1 MNEARCPALLVSAPA
16 SGQGKTTVTAALA
29 RRARQAGLRVRVFKT
44 GPDFIDPMILEQAS
58 RAPVH
63 QLDLWMVGEA
73 QCLKLLNAAAR
84 ESDLILIEGVMGLYD
99 GDPSSADLARH
110 FGVPVLAV
118 IDGSAMA
125 QTFGALALG
134 LSRYQDGLPNALVM
148 HGVVAN
154 RVGGAGH
161 AQMLAQSLPPPL
173 RWLGALARDE
183 RYALPERHLGLVQ
196 AGEVADLDARI
207 DAAASALGEAVD
219 FSAIAPARF
228 SAPATASVPCLLTG
242 RRIAIARDAAHS
254 FVYRANLDTLLELG
268 AQLCF
273 FSPLTDAQLPDAD
286 AIYLPGGYP
295 ELHAAQ
301 AAANTAMQAAL
312 RAHHAAG
319 KPILAECGGMMGLF
333 DTLIDREG
341 RAHAMAGLLPGQ
353 TAMQPRL
360 QALGLQAIDTGDG
373 ELRGHSFHYSR
384 SNTPLQPALRGRNP
398 NGGATAEAVYRV
410 GALTASYIHF
420 YFASNPLAAARMFLP

>member
-1 MNEARCPALLVSAPA
+1 MSTASCRALLISAPA

-29 RRARQAGLRVRVFKT
+29 RRARHAGLRVRAFKT
-44 GPDFIDPMILEQAS
+44 GPDFIDPMMLEQAS
-58 RAPVH
+58 GAPVH
-63 QLDLWMVGEA
+63 QLDLWMVGEVHSRH
-73 QCLKLLNAAAR
+73 LLHEAAC

-134 LSRYQDGLPNALVM
+134 LSRYQEGLPF

-154 RVGGAGH
+154 RVGSARH
-161 AQMLAQSLPPPL
+161 AQMLAQSLPESL
-173 RWLGALARDE
+173 HWLGALPRDA

-196 AGEVADLDARI
+196 AAEIADVDARI
-207 DAAASALGEAVD
+207 EAAAGALGEAVD
-219 FSAIAPARF
+219 FAAIPELSFTAPH
-228 SAPATASVPCLLTG
+228 PTPVPRLLEG

-254 FVYRANLDTLLELG
+254 FLYRANLDTLHALG
-268 AQLCF
+268 ARLSF
-273 FSPLTDAQLPDAD
+273 FSAIADAELPDAD
-286 AIYLPGGYP
+286 AVYLPGGYP
-295 ELHAAQ
+295 ELQ
-301 AAANTAMQAAL
+301 AARLSANAAMQDAL

-319 KPILAECGGMMGLF
+319 KPMLAECGGMMGLF

-341 RAHAMAGLLPGQ
+341 LRHAMLGLLPGE
-353 TAMQPRL
+353 TAMQTRL
-360 QALGLQAIDTGDG
+360 QALGLQAVDTEDG

-384 SNTPLQPALRGRNP
+384 AQTPLQAALRGRNP

-420 YFASNPLAAARMFLP
+420 YFASNPVAAARMFLP